1 MAVTANQIIKA
12 QDAGSLRSGLVIDN
26 THFYEGML
34 CFYVAASGHITNV
47 IATTA
52 NWFAGIV
59 RKEVDNTLDGH
70 AAGGK
75 PIEYYT
81 KGAFLLPL
89 PSATQA
95 AAGDK
100 VYAVDNYVLSL
111 TSTSQPPVGKVVG
124 FHSTTHVWVEID
136 PQASL

>member
-12 QDAGSLRSGLVIDN
+12 QDAENLRSGLVIDN
-26 THFYEGML
+26 THFYEGTL

-47 IATTA
+47 ISTTV

-59 RKEVDNTLDGH
+59 RREVDNTLTGH

-75 PIEYYT
+75 AIEYYT
-81 KGAFLLPL
+81 EGCFLLPL
-89 PSATQA
+89 PSATQVA
-95 AAGDK
+95 VGDK

-111 TSTSQPPVGKVVG
+111 TSTNQPPVGKVVG
-124 FHSTTHVWVEID
+124 YEDTAHVWVQID
-136 PQASL
+136 PMAST